1 MSGIPLCPYFNFPK
15 ENLKCYAHYVN
26 PMIYLGE
33 DIHSDVQVFPFSNG
47 CHDFWKDVS
56 KLENL

>member
-47 CHDFWKDVS
+47 CHDF
-56 KLENL
+56 